1 MLPKNTAPWA
11 RGRFKIVLLMAVTVL
26 AMAALS
32 ACGDSESSVSEANKS
47 VVTRFIAEFK
57 NNANHDIVD
66 DLFTVGF
73 VHHLKDPRLPP
84 GREAMKILGQSI
96 ASAFPDVQATAE
108 DLLADGDK
116 VIERTTA
123 VATHTGEFNGIPP
136 TGNPVV
142 WTELHIYR
150 FEDGKIAELWSEIDL
165 LALLT
170 QIGAIPAP

>member
-1 MLPKNTAPWA
+1 MLAKIA
-11 RGRFKIVLLMAVTVL
+11 RPFAKGRLTIVLLAAVSVMAMV
-26 AMAALS
+26 ALS
-32 ACGDSESSVSEANKS
+32 ACGDSRSSSTEENKEVVS
-47 VVTRFIAEFK
+47 RFIAEFK

-66 DLFTVGF
+66 ELFTTGF

-84 GREAMKILGQSI
+84 GREAMKLLGRSI
-96 ASAFPDVQATAE
+96 AAGFPDVRATAE
-108 DLLADGDK
+108 ELLADGDK

-136 TGNPVV
+136 TGNQVV

-150 FEDGKIAELWSEIDL
+150 FEDGKIAEMWSEIDL

>member
-1 MLPKNTAPWA
+1 MLSKIIRPLA
-11 RGRFKIVLLMAVTVL
+11 RARLPVILL
-26 AMAALS
+26 AAASVIALIAIS
-32 ACGDSESSVSEANKS
+32 ACGDSSSSISEENKN
-47 VVTRFIAEFK
+47 VVRNFIAEFK

-66 DLFTVGF
+66 ELFTTDF

-84 GREAMKILGQSI
+84 GREAMKLLGQSI
-96 ASAFPDVQATAE
+96 AAAFPDVRATAE

>member
-1 MLPKNTAPWA
+1 MLGKITGPTA
-11 RGRFKIVLLMAVTVL
+11 RRRSTLVLLAALSVMAMV
-26 AMAALS
+26 ALS
-32 ACGDSESSVSEANKS
+32 ACGDSSSSLAEENKDVIS
-47 VVTRFIAEFK
+47 RFVAEFK

-66 DLFTVGF
+66 ELFTTDF

-84 GREAMKILGQSI
+84 GREAMKLLGQSI
-96 ASAFPDVQATAE
+96 AAGFPDVRATVE

-136 TGNPVV
+136 TGNQVV

-150 FEDGKIAELWSEIDL
+150 LEDGKIAEMWSEIDL

-170 QIGAIPAP
+170 QLGAIPAP